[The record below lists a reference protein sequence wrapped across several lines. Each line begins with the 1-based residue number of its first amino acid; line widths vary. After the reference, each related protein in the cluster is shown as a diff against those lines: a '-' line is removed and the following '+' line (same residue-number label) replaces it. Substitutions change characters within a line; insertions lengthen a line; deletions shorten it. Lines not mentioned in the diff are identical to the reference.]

1 MAKRL
6 TDEEIVSALI
16 ECGTIKGASEKLGV
30 QLKTLYSRMKK
41 EQFRE
46 LYNRAKS
53 DLLKSAT
60 AKMQKYLVDAC
71 DVIADIMRDK
81 ETSQQVRLNASDC
94 IIRNT
99 IKLLEQTDI
108 IERIEH
114 LEEQTKENIS

>member
-60 AKMQKYLVDAC
+60 AKMQKYLYYQ
-71 DVIADIMRDK
+71 K
-81 ETSQQVRLNASDC
+81 YY
-94 IIRNT
+94 
-99 IKLLEQTDI
+99 QT
-108 IERIEH
+108 
-114 LEEQTKENIS
+114 T

>member
-53 DLLKSAT
+53 
-60 AKMQKYLVDAC
+60 
-71 DVIADIMRDK
+71 IADIMRDK

>member
-41 EQFRE
+41 EQFRKT
-46 LYNRAKS
+46 YNDAKA

-81 ETSQQVRLNASDC
+81 ETSQQVRLNASDA

>member
-41 EQFRE
+41 EQFRKT
-46 LYNRAKS
+46 YNDAKA

>member
-114 LEEQTKENIS
+114 LEEKTKENIS

>member
-16 ECGTIKGASEKLGV
+16 ECGTIKGVSEKLGV